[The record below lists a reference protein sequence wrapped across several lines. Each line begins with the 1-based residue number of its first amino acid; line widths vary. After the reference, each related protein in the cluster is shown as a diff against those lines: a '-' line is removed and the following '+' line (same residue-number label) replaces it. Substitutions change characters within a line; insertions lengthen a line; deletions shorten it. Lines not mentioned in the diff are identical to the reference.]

1 MSEFFGS
8 VWWLI
13 VTLGLLI
20 TFHEYGHFVVARRCG
35 VKVLKFSIGF
45 GPALWSRFDRHGT
58 QFVVA
63 AIPLGGYVKMLD
75 EREAADAIDPESLK
89 TAFNRKTVGQRMA
102 ITAAGPAFNL
112 IFTVAA
118 FWLMFL
124 IGKPDYL
131 PVVGHVDHIAAS
143 SGFQSGDRIDTIA
156 GDPVETWTDASLAL
170 MQASMDHRDL
180 EVAVTDAGGAH
191 HTRTLALS
199 KLPRDL
205 DEEAVYRE
213 IGLAPRQWAI
223 APVIGAVS
231 PDSGAAHAGIKP
243 GDRILSVDGEKIAD
257 WRDVPDAI
265 QKLATP
271 DKPLMLQIERD
282 GQTLVVAATPK
293 RNPSDSTVGARAGKP
308 AAPSWLL
315 GIGPKPVD
323 PVYDATLRY
332 GPLAAIPKALTE
344 TWQRSRETLG
354 MLVRMATGEA
364 SLKNLSGVITIA
376 QVANTSAH
384 LGPAWFLNF
393 LAIISLS
400 LAILNLLPIPILDG
414 GHLLYYLIE
423 IVKGSPVSER
433 MQIAGQYVG
442 LALLMALMGVAF
454 YNDILRI
461 AS

>member
-35 VKVLKFSIGF
+35 VKVIKFSIGF

-58 QFVVA
+58 QFVIA

-75 EREAADAIDPESLK
+75 EREIDGVVGPEALK
-89 TAFNRKTVGQRMA
+89 GAFNRKPVGQRMA
-102 ITAAGPAFNL
+102 VTAAGPVFNL
-112 IFTVAA
+112 IFTLAA
-118 FWLMFL
+118 FWLMFV

-131 PVVGHVDHIAAS
+131 PVVGHVDHIAATA
-143 SGFQSGDRIDTIA
+143 GFQNGDHIDTIA
-156 GDPVETWTDASLAL
+156 GQPIATWTDASLAL
-170 MQASMDHRDL
+170 MQASMDRRDL
-180 EVAVTDAGGAH
+180 EVVVIDAGGAH
-191 HTRTLALS
+191 RTRTLPLS
-199 KLPRDL
+199 KLASDL

-223 APVIGAVS
+223 PPVIGAVTA
-231 PDSGAAHAGIKP
+231 DSGAERAGIKP
-243 GDRILSVDGEKIAD
+243 GDRILAIDGEKITD
-257 WRDVPDAI
+257 WHDVPDAI
-265 QKLATP
+265 QKKASA
-271 DKPLMLQIERD
+271 DKPLLLDIERA
-282 GQTLVVAATPK
+282 GQTLSISATPK
-293 RNPSDSTVGARAGKP
+293 RNAPDATARAGKP
-308 AAPSWLL
+308 AAQTWVL
-315 GIGPKPVD
+315 GIGVKPVEPD
-323 PVYDATLRY
+323 YDATLRY
-332 GPLAAIPKALTE
+332 GPLAAIQKSFVE
-344 TWQRSRETLG
+344 TWQQTRTTLG
-354 MLVRMATGEA
+354 MLGKMVSGQA

-384 LGPAWFLNF
+384 LGIAWFLNF

-423 IVKGSPVSER
+423 IIKGSPVSER
-433 MQIAGQYVG
+433 VQIAGQYVG
-442 LALLMALMGVAF
+442 LSLLMALMGLAF